1 MKINKSSL
9 VLFLFFPLL
18 LIAQEKDFQQWSKIG
33 VSYDLNKDLSVSLD
47 QAFRFRENASL
58 TDVSFSNLALKY
70 DIKKWSV
77 AIGYR
82 YITDFD
88 LSQNTSISHCIYTD
102 INYSKKKKRW
112 RIKNRLRYQYKEE
125 NFTLRDKIFLKYNIR
140 KTPLEPFT
148 TFELFF
154 KDSEFKKW
162 RYTLGVSHPFLKE
175 FDIDAFYRL
184 QQSFNTNN
192 PKQLHILGLGME
204 YKF

>member
-1 MKINKSSL
+1 MNKSSFIL
-9 VLFLFFPLL
+9 LLFCPFL
-18 LIAQEKDFQQWSKIG
+18 LIAQEQDFQQWSKIG

-47 QAFRFRENASL
+47 QGFRFRENASL
-58 TDVSFSNLALKY
+58 PDVTFSNLSLKY
-70 DIKKWSV
+70 DLIKKWSV

-88 LSQNTSISHCIYTD
+88 LSQNTSTSHRIYTD
-102 INYSKKKKRW
+102 INYRKKKKRW
-112 RIKNRLRYQYKEE
+112 LMKNRLRYQYQEE
-125 NFTLRDKIFLKYNIR
+125 NFTLRDKVSLSYNIR

-148 TFELFF
+148 AFELFF

-162 RYTLGVSHPFLKE
+162 RYTLGASYPFLKE
-175 FDIDAFYRL
+175 FDIDVFYRL

>member
-1 MKINKSSL
+1 MNKSSFIL
-9 VLFLFFPLL
+9 LLFFPFL
-18 LIAQEKDFQQWSKIG
+18 LIAQEQDFQQWSKIG
-33 VSYDLNKDLSVSLD
+33 ISYDLNNDLSVSLD
-47 QAFRFRENASL
+47 QGLRFRENASL
-58 TDVSFSNLALKY
+58 PDVTFSNLSLKY
-70 DIKKWSV
+70 DLIKKWSV

-88 LSQNTSISHCIYTD
+88 LSQNTSTIHRIYTD
-102 INYSKKKKRW
+102 VNYRKKKKRW
-112 RIKNRLRYQYKEE
+112 LMKNRLRHQFQEE
-125 NFTLRDKIFLKYNIR
+125 NFTLRDKVSLSYNIR

-148 TFELFF
+148 AFELFF

-162 RYTLGVSHPFLKE
+162 RFTLGASYPFLKE
-175 FDIDAFYRL
+175 FDIDVYYRL

>member
-1 MKINKSSL
+1 MNKSSFIL
-9 VLFLFFPLL
+9 LLFSPFL
-18 LIAQEKDFQQWSKIG
+18 LIAQEQDFQQWSKIG

-47 QAFRFRENASL
+47 QGLRFRENASL
-58 TDVSFSNLALKY
+58 PDVTFSNLSLKY
-70 DIKKWSV
+70 DLIKKWSV

-88 LSQNTSISHCIYTD
+88 LSQNTSTSHRIYSDISYR
-102 INYSKKKKRW
+102 KKKKRW
-112 RIKNRLRYQYKEE
+112 LMKNRLRYQYQEE
-125 NFTLRDKIFLKYNIR
+125 NFILRDKVSLSYNIR

-148 TFELFF
+148 AFELFF

-162 RYTLGVSHPFLKE
+162 RYTLGASYPFLKE
-175 FDIDAFYRL
+175 FDIDVYYRL

-192 PKQLHILGLGME
+192 PKQLHVLGLGME

>member
-1 MKINKSSL
+1 MNKSSCIL
-9 VLFLFFPLL
+9 LLFCPFL
-18 LIAQEKDFQQWSKIG
+18 LIAQEQDFQQWSKIG

-47 QAFRFRENASL
+47 QGFRFRENASL
-58 TDVSFSNLALKY
+58 PDVIFSNLSLKY
-70 DIKKWSV
+70 DLIKKWSL

-88 LSQNTSISHCIYTD
+88 LSQNTSTSHRIYSD
-102 INYSKKKKRW
+102 INYRKKKKRW
-112 RIKNRLRYQYKEE
+112 LMKNRLRYQYQEE
-125 NFTLRDKIFLKYNIR
+125 NFTLRDKVSLSYNIR

-148 TFELFF
+148 AFELFF

-162 RYTLGVSHPFLKE
+162 RYTLGASYPFLKE
-175 FDIDAFYRL
+175 FDIDVYYRL

>member
-1 MKINKSSL
+1 MNKSSFIL
-9 VLFLFFPLL
+9 LLFCPLL
-18 LIAQEKDFQQWSKIG
+18 LIAQEQDFQLWSKVG
-33 VSYDLNKDLSVSLD
+33 ASYDLKKDLSVSLD
-47 QAFRFRENASL
+47 QGFRARENGSL
-58 TDVSFSNLALKY
+58 PDVTFSNLSLKY
-70 DIKKWSV
+70 DLIKKWSV

-88 LSQNTSISHCIYTD
+88 LSQNTSTSHRIHTD
-102 INYSKKKKRW
+102 INYRKKKKRW
-112 RIKNRLRYQYKEE
+112 LMKNRLRYQYQEE
-125 NFTLRDKIFLKYNIR
+125 IFTLRDKVSLSYNIR

-148 TFELFF
+148 AFELFF

-162 RYTLGVSHPFLKE
+162 RYTLGASYPFLKQ
-175 FDIDAFYRL
+175 FDIDVFYRL

>member
-1 MKINKSSL
+1 MNKSSFIL
-9 VLFLFFPLL
+9 LLFCPFL
-18 LIAQEKDFQQWSKIG
+18 LIAQEQDFQQWSKIG

-47 QAFRFRENASL
+47 QGIRFRENASL
-58 TDVSFSNLALKY
+58 PDVTFSNLSLKY
-70 DIKKWSV
+70 DLIKKWSV

-88 LSQNTSISHCIYTD
+88 LSQNTSTSHRIHSD
-102 INYSKKKKRW
+102 INYRKKKKRW
-112 RIKNRLRYQYKEE
+112 LMKNRLRYQYKK
-125 NFTLRDKIFLKYNIR
+125 NFTLRDKVSLSYNIR

-148 TFELFF
+148 AFELFF

-162 RYTLGVSHPFLKE
+162 RYTLGASYPFLKE
-175 FDIDAFYRL
+175 FDIDVYYRL

-192 PKQLHILGLGME
+192 LKQLHILGLGME

>member
-1 MKINKSSL
+1 MNKSSFIL
-9 VLFLFFPLL
+9 LLFCPFL
-18 LIAQEKDFQQWSKIG
+18 LIAQEQDFQLWSKVG
-33 VSYDLNKDLSVSLD
+33 ASYDLNKDLSVSLD

-58 TDVSFSNLALKY
+58 PDVTFSNLSLKY
-70 DIKKWSV
+70 DLIKKWSV

-88 LSQNTSISHCIYTD
+88 LSQNTSNSHRIYSD
-102 INYSKKKKRW
+102 INYRKKKKRW
-112 RIKNRLRYQYKEE
+112 LMKNRLRYQYQEE
-125 NFTLRDKIFLKYNIR
+125 NFTLRDKVSLSYNIR

-148 TFELFF
+148 AFELFF

-162 RYTLGVSHPFLKE
+162 RYTLGASYPFLKE
-175 FDIDAFYRL
+175 FDIDVYYRL

-192 PKQLHILGLGME
+192 LKQLHILGLGIE

>member
-1 MKINKSSL
+1 MNKSSFIL
-9 VLFLFFPLL
+9 LLFFPFL
-18 LIAQEKDFQQWSKIG
+18 LIAQEQDFQQWSKIG

-47 QAFRFRENASL
+47 QGFRFRENASL
-58 TDVSFSNLALKY
+58 PDVTFSNLSLKY
-70 DIKKWSV
+70 DLIKKWSV

-88 LSQNTSISHCIYTD
+88 LSQNTSTSHRIYTD
-102 INYSKKKKRW
+102 INYRKKKKRW
-112 RIKNRLRYQYKEE
+112 LMKNRLRYQYQEE

-162 RYTLGVSHPFLKE
+162 RYTLGASYPFLKE
-175 FDIDAFYRL
+175 FDIDAYYRI

-192 PKQLHILGLGME
+192 PKQLHILGLGIE

>member
-1 MKINKSSL
+1 MSKIRFI
-9 VLFLFFPLL
+9 LFLFCPFL
-18 LIAQEKDFQQWSKIG
+18 LIAQEQDFQQWSKIG
-33 VSYDLNKDLSVSLD
+33 VSYDFNKDVSVSFD

-58 TDVSFSNLALKY
+58 ADVTFSNLSLKY
-70 DIKKWSV
+70 DLIKKWSV

-88 LSQNTSISHCIYTD
+88 LSQNTSISHRIYTD
-102 INYSKKKKRW
+102 INYSKKHKLW
-112 RIKNRLRYQYKEE
+112 RIKNRFRYQYQEE

-140 KTPLEPFT
+140 RTPLEPFT

-175 FDIDAFYRL
+175 FDIDVFYRL
-184 QQSFNTNN
+184 QKSFNINN
-192 PKQLHILGLGME
+192 PKQLHILGLAIE
-204 YKF
+204 YKI

>member
-1 MKINKSSL
+1 MNKSSFIL
-9 VLFLFFPLL
+9 LLFFPFL
-18 LIAQEKDFQQWSKIG
+18 LIAQEQDFQQWSKIG
-33 VSYDLNKDLSVSLD
+33 ISYDLNKDLSVSLD
-47 QAFRFRENASL
+47 QGLRFRENASL
-58 TDVSFSNLALKY
+58 QDVTFSNLSLKY
-70 DIKKWSV
+70 DLIKKWSV

-88 LSQNTSISHCIYTD
+88 LSQNTSTIHRIYTD
-102 INYSKKKKRW
+102 VNYRKKKKRW
-112 RIKNRLRYQYKEE
+112 LMKNRLRHQFQEE
-125 NFTLRDKIFLKYNIR
+125 NFTLRDKVSLSYNIR

-148 TFELFF
+148 AFELFF

-162 RYTLGVSHPFLKE
+162 RFTLGASYPFLKE
-175 FDIDAFYRL
+175 FDIDVYYRL

>member
-1 MKINKSSL
+1 MNKSSFIL
-9 VLFLFFPLL
+9 LLFCPFL
-18 LIAQEKDFQQWSKIG
+18 LIAQEQDFQQWSKIG

-47 QAFRFRENASL
+47 QGFRFRENASL
-58 TDVSFSNLALKY
+58 PDVTFSNLSLKY
-70 DIKKWSV
+70 DLIKKWSV

-88 LSQNTSISHCIYTD
+88 LSQNTSTSHRIYSD
-102 INYSKKKKRW
+102 INYRKKKKRW
-112 RIKNRLRYQYKEE
+112 LMKNRLRYQYQEE
-125 NFTLRDKIFLKYNIR
+125 NFTLRDKVSLSYNIR

-148 TFELFF
+148 AFELFF

-162 RYTLGVSHPFLKE
+162 RYTLGASYPFLKE
-175 FDIDAFYRL
+175 FDIDVYYRL

>member
-1 MKINKSSL
+1 MNKSSFIL
-9 VLFLFFPLL
+9 LLFFPFL
-18 LIAQEKDFQQWSKIG
+18 LIAQEQDFQQWSKIG

-47 QAFRFRENASL
+47 QGLRFRENASL
-58 TDVSFSNLALKY
+58 PDVTFSNLSLKY
-70 DIKKWSV
+70 GLIKKWSV

-88 LSQNTSISHCIYTD
+88 LFQNTSTIQRIYTD
-102 INYSKKKKRW
+102 FNYRKKKKRW
-112 RIKNRLRYQYKEE
+112 LMKNRLRYQYQEE
-125 NFTLRDKIFLKYNIR
+125 NFTLRDKVSLSYNIR

-148 TFELFF
+148 AFELFF

-162 RYTLGVSHPFLKE
+162 RFTLGASYPFLKE
-175 FDIDAFYRL
+175 FDIDVYYRL

>member
-1 MKINKSSL
+1 MNKSSFIL
-9 VLFLFFPLL
+9 LLFCPFL
-18 LIAQEKDFQQWSKIG
+18 LIAQEQDFQQWSKIG

-47 QAFRFRENASL
+47 QGFRFRENASL
-58 TDVSFSNLALKY
+58 PDVIFSNLSLKY
-70 DIKKWSV
+70 DLIKKWSV

-88 LSQNTSISHCIYTD
+88 LSQNTSTSHRIYSD
-102 INYSKKKKRW
+102 INYRKKKKRW
-112 RIKNRLRYQYKEE
+112 LMKNRLRYQYQEE
-125 NFTLRDKIFLKYNIR
+125 NFTLRDKVSLSYNIR

-148 TFELFF
+148 AFELFF

-162 RYTLGVSHPFLKE
+162 RYTLGASYPFLKE
-175 FDIDAFYRL
+175 FDIDVYYRL

-192 PKQLHILGLGME
+192 PKQLHILGLVME

>member
-1 MKINKSSL
+1 MSKSRFI
-9 VLFLFFPLL
+9 LFLFCPCL
-18 LIAQEKDFQQWSKIG
+18 LIGQEQDFQQWSKIG
-33 VSYDLNKDLSVSLD
+33 VSYGFNKDISVSFD

-58 TDVSFSNLALKY
+58 ADVTFSNLSLKY
-70 DIKKWSV
+70 DLTKKWSV

-88 LSQNTSISHCIYTD
+88 LSQNTSISHRIYTH
-102 INYSKKKKRW
+102 INYSKKHKRW
-112 RIKNRLRYQYKEE
+112 RIKNRFRYQYQEE

-140 KTPLEPFT
+140 RTPLEPFT

-162 RYTLGVSHPFLKE
+162 RYTLGVSHPLLKE

>member
-1 MKINKSSL
+1 MNKSSFIL
-9 VLFLFFPLL
+9 LLFCPLL
-18 LIAQEKDFQQWSKIG
+18 LIAQEQDFQLWSKVG
-33 VSYDLNKDLSVSLD
+33 ASYDLNKDLSVSLD

-58 TDVSFSNLALKY
+58 PDVTFSNLSLKY
-70 DIKKWSV
+70 DFIKKWSV

-88 LSQNTSISHCIYTD
+88 LSQNTFNSHRIYSD
-102 INYSKKKKRW
+102 INYRKKKKRW
-112 RIKNRLRYQYKEE
+112 LMKNRLRYQYQEE
-125 NFTLRDKIFLKYNIR
+125 NFTLRDKVSLSYNIR

-148 TFELFF
+148 AFELFF

-162 RYTLGVSHPFLKE
+162 RYTLGASYPFLKE
-175 FDIDAFYRL
+175 FDIDVYYRL

-192 PKQLHILGLGME
+192 LKQLHILGLGIE

>member
-1 MKINKSSL
+1 MNKSSFIL
-9 VLFLFFPLL
+9 LLFFPFL
-18 LIAQEKDFQQWSKIG
+18 LIAQEQDFQQWSKIG
-33 VSYDLNKDLSVSLD
+33 ISYDLNKDLSVSLD
-47 QAFRFRENASL
+47 QGLRFRENASL
-58 TDVSFSNLALKY
+58 PDVTFSNLSLKY
-70 DIKKWSV
+70 DLIKKWSV

-88 LSQNTSISHCIYTD
+88 LSQNTYTIHRIYTD
-102 INYSKKKKRW
+102 VNYRKKKKRW
-112 RIKNRLRYQYKEE
+112 LMKNRLRHQFQEE
-125 NFTLRDKIFLKYNIR
+125 NFTLRDKVSLSYNIR

-148 TFELFF
+148 AFELFF

-162 RYTLGVSHPFLKE
+162 RFTLGASYPFLKE
-175 FDIDAFYRL
+175 FDIDVYYRL

>member
-1 MKINKSSL
+1 MNKSSFIL
-9 VLFLFFPLL
+9 LLFFPFL
-18 LIAQEKDFQQWSKIG
+18 LIAQEQDFQQWSKIG

-47 QAFRFRENASL
+47 QGIRFRENASL
-58 TDVSFSNLALKY
+58 PDVTFSNLSLKY
-70 DIKKWSV
+70 DLIKKWSV

-88 LSQNTSISHCIYTD
+88 LSQNTSASHRIYTD
-102 INYSKKKKRW
+102 VNYRKKKKRW
-112 RIKNRLRYQYKEE
+112 LMKNRLRYQYQEE
-125 NFTLRDKIFLKYNIR
+125 NFTLRDKVSLSYNIR

-162 RYTLGVSHPFLKE
+162 RFTLGASYPFLKE
-175 FDIDAFYRL
+175 FDIDVYYRL

>member
-1 MKINKSSL
+1 MNKSSCIL
-9 VLFLFFPLL
+9 LLFCPFL
-18 LIAQEKDFQQWSKIG
+18 LIAQEQDFQQWSKIG

-47 QAFRFRENASL
+47 QGFRFRENASL
-58 TDVSFSNLALKY
+58 PDVTFSNLSLKY
-70 DIKKWSV
+70 DLIKKWSV

-88 LSQNTSISHCIYTD
+88 LSQNTSTSHRIYSD
-102 INYSKKKKRW
+102 INYRQKKKRW
-112 RIKNRLRYQYKEE
+112 LMKNRLRYQYQEE
-125 NFTLRDKIFLKYNIR
+125 NFTLRDKVSLSYNIR

-148 TFELFF
+148 AFELFF

-162 RYTLGVSHPFLKE
+162 RYTLGASYPFLKE
-175 FDIDAFYRL
+175 FDIDVFYRL

-192 PKQLHILGLGME
+192 PKQLHILGLGIE

>member
-1 MKINKSSL
+1 MNKSSFIL
-9 VLFLFFPLL
+9 LLFCPFL
-18 LIAQEKDFQQWSKIG
+18 LIAQEQDFQQWSKIG

-47 QAFRFRENASL
+47 QGLRFRENASL
-58 TDVSFSNLALKY
+58 LDVTFSNLSLKY
-70 DIKKWSV
+70 DLIKKWSV

-88 LSQNTSISHCIYTD
+88 MSQNTSTIHRIYSD
-102 INYSKKKKRW
+102 VNYRKKKKRW
-112 RIKNRLRYQYKEE
+112 LMKNRLRYQYQEE
-125 NFTLRDKIFLKYNIR
+125 NFTLRDKVSLSYNIR

-148 TFELFF
+148 AFELFF

-162 RYTLGVSHPFLKE
+162 RYTLGASYPFLKE
-175 FDIDAFYRL
+175 FDIDVYYRL

>member
-1 MKINKSSL
+1 MNKSSFIL
-9 VLFLFFPLL
+9 LLFSPFL
-18 LIAQEKDFQQWSKIG
+18 LIAQEQDFQQWSKIG

-47 QAFRFRENASL
+47 QGLRFRENASL
-58 TDVSFSNLALKY
+58 PDVTFSNLSLKY
-70 DIKKWSV
+70 DLIKKWSV

-88 LSQNTSISHCIYTD
+88 LSQNTSTSHRIYTD
-102 INYSKKKKRW
+102 VNYRKKKKRW
-112 RIKNRLRYQYKEE
+112 LMKNRLRYQYQEE
-125 NFTLRDKIFLKYNIR
+125 NFTLRDKVSLSYNIR

-148 TFELFF
+148 AFELFF

-162 RYTLGVSHPFLKE
+162 RYTLGASYPFLKE
-175 FDIDAFYRL
+175 FDIDVYYRL

>member
-1 MKINKSSL
+1 MNKSSL
-9 VLFLFFPLL
+9 VLFLFCPLL

-33 VSYDLNKDLSVSLD
+33 VYYDLNKDLSVSLD

-88 LSQNTSISHCIYTD
+88 LSQNTSISQRIYTD
-102 INYSKKKKRW
+102 ISYSKKKKRW
-112 RIKNRLRYQYKEE
+112 RIKNRLRYQYQEE
-125 NFTLRDKIFLKYNIR
+125 IFTLRDKIFLKYNIR

-148 TFELFF
+148 SFELFF

-162 RYTLGVSHPFLKE
+162 RYTFGVSHPFLKE
-175 FDIDAFYRL
+175 FEIDAFYRL

-192 PKQLHILGLGME
+192 PKQLHILGIGME

>member
-1 MKINKSSL
+1 MNKSSFIL
-9 VLFLFFPLL
+9 LLFSPFL
-18 LIAQEKDFQQWSKIG
+18 LIAQEQDFQQWSKIG

-47 QAFRFRENASL
+47 QGLRFRENASL
-58 TDVSFSNLALKY
+58 PDVTFSNLSLKY
-70 DIKKWSV
+70 DLIKKWSV

-88 LSQNTSISHCIYTD
+88 LSQNTSTSHRIYTD
-102 INYSKKKKRW
+102 VNYRKKKKRW
-112 RIKNRLRYQYKEE
+112 LMKNRLRYQYQEE
-125 NFTLRDKIFLKYNIR
+125 NFTLRDKVSLSYNIR

-148 TFELFF
+148 AFELFF

-162 RYTLGVSHPFLKE
+162 RYTLGASYPFLKE
-175 FDIDAFYRL
+175 FDIDVFYRL